1 MSRNTLTIRLEDGG
15 RGPGP
20 GKGPPPL
27 PKPAQPPPL
36 PKIAKPHA
44 PEDLGQ
50 TALNSLGFGGV
61 GNALKGA
68 SAGLGTAAGVA
79 GIIGLVAMGA
89 QTATNALNQLGKR
102 ANEVSE
108 LFQSIAMGGTPSTL
122 GTSDKFADYLSDTI
136 PILGDVAAAQVRLQG
151 AIIEMPEKLTNAFI
165 QRAGQIGQ
173 YSPQISMSQAQ
184 AQARNTMADLREAQM
199 LGPSMA
205 RMIEAQNRTDLA
217 FRELVLPIKKVVVE
231 LLADRL
237 ELFAR
242 VAEKLVKWLD
252 IQMDANDRDMFNA
265 FFDTAEKQFG

>member
-15 RGPGP
+15 SGGS
-20 GKGPPPL
+20 KGPPPL
-27 PKPAQPPPL
+27 PKPAKPPPL
-36 PKIAKPHA
+36 PKSAKPQA

-50 TALNSLGFGGV
+50 TVLDSLGFGGV

-68 SAGLGTAAGVA
+68 AAGLGTAAGVA

-122 GTSDKFADYLSDTI
+122 GTSDKIADYLGDTI

-173 YSPQISMSQAQ
+173 YSPQISMAQAQ
-184 AQARNTMADLREAQM
+184 AQARNTMADLREAQV

-205 RMIEAQNRTDLA
+205 RMIDAQNRQEQA

-237 ELFAR
+237 ELLAK
-242 VAEKLVKWLD
+242 VAEKALKWFGQEEGKRD
-252 IQMDANDRDMFNA
+252 EDMFED
-265 FFDTAEKQFG
+265 FFRAVNI